1 MPRHCPVRV
10 ESSDPR
16 CCYRTGS
23 APGFTLSLLLIAV
36 LAGYAGF
43 SKAAPL
49 STPDTTA
56 AAGQARTHEGGTA
69 R

>member
-1 MPRHCPVRV
+1 MPRHCPVPV
-10 ESSDPR
+10 AFSDTR

-23 APGFTLSLLLIAV
+23 APGFTLCLLLIAV

-43 SKAAPL
+43 SEAAPL
-49 STPDTTA
+49 STPDTA
-56 AAGQARTHEGGTA
+56 AAEQARTHEGGAA